1 MDNQKKK
8 NIIIGVVLGLIAIAA
23 VILLL
28 VRGCDK
34 KEYLVKFISE
44 NKVVQ
49 TEKVKENETVAKPID
64 PTREGYSFVGWYLGN
79 KEFDFK
85 TKITKDITLKAKWKS
100 AELKLKASEIELKV
114 GEEKL
119 IELLDLP
126 EGVTKDDIIYEVSDD
141 SIATVDKNGNL
152 VAKKA
157 GKVKVT
163 VKTKDGK
170 YKGAVTVTVKEEEKS
185 SEEVAPTNQTTT
197 NTTTSKKTTSK
208 KSSGSAAN
216 NSGSSTPAPSN
227 PQPSQPAQPSQPQK
241 ADSYTISIVKLQTQ
255 DGSIYQYQVGGAT
268 KNGSTIS
275 FSTVKL
281 GNSYYTQ
288 GMNVDSSIGTPSSA
302 TLMINGQAFNATI
315 SWSTRTVQ

>member
-1 MDNQKKK
+1 MENQKKK
-8 NIIIGVVLGLIAIAA
+8 KIIIGVVLALFIIAA
-23 VILLL
+23 IILLL

-44 NKVVQ
+44 NKIVQ
-49 TEKVKENETVAKPID
+49 TEKVKENETVAKPVD
-64 PTREGYSFVGWYLGN
+64 PTRKDYSFVGWYLGN

-100 AELKLKASEIELKV
+100 AKLKFKASEIELKV
-114 GEEKL
+114 GEEKI

-170 YKGAVTVTVKEEEKS
+170 YKGTVTVTVKEEEKS

-197 NTTTSKKTTSK
+197 NTTTSKKTTTK
-208 KSSGSAAN
+208 KSSGSTAN

-227 PQPSQPAQPSQPQK
+227 PQPSQPAQPSQPSQPQK
-241 ADSYTISIVKLQTQ
+241 VDTYSITFTRERQEGINNVMQYTFVV
-255 DGSIYQYQVGGAT
+255 Y
-268 KNGSTIS
+268 KNGSVFNDYSGIS
-275 FSTVKL
+275 CGGASARHSKYISL
-281 GNSYYTQ
+281 KNEA
-288 GMNVDSSIGTPSSA
+288 GT
-302 TLMINGQAFNATI
+302 ATI
-315 SWSTRTVQ
+315 VLTDGTVVTATAKYVG